1 MIYEVEIDGEI
12 YEVDVDS
19 PDQID
24 GAVAEIRASENPA
37 LEESEPSFWD
47 RAGDAIQTAGV
58 IGSNIAG
65 SAIGGLAG
73 LGTIMATFDS
83 AKGNEVLSATKDALS
98 YNPDDEGVQQNL
110 QAIRNSI
117 LGQLGGAYD
126 NMTTAGADAV
136 FERTGSPALATAAK
150 VAPDA
155 ALEVIGLGS
164 AMRAPRAVSRH
175 LSRPEI
181 QRLKD
186 VGVEPTVGQTLGGVA
201 NRIEERATGIIPGA
215 TSARQRSIQQFQNG
229 AINKA
234 LEPLGVKVEGFG
246 LEAIEQGQKALDDA
260 YQSARDSMP
269 DLEITDSLF
278 DGVTGYVDNL
288 ADELLDEQ
296 SINKVKNTYEKKVMT
311 ALERDKITSSELQ
324 KIESDLGE
332 QIRKASEKGDRDV
345 AGAFRDLQQMFRLE
359 AAKQSPEYAAK
370 VGRANA
376 AYARFVDIEKAASK
390 AGGGDGVFTPAQLKR
405 SVKEGKSRREKAV
418 GGRGDMA
425 ELSGDAVS
433 VLGNKVNNSGSAER
447 LLTGAAG
454 GGALMGYVDPAL
466 FTGMLTS
473 AAGGTRLGQK
483 AANAAVKGSLL
494 GIPAAGGAGMMA
506 LPLMKPDQ
514 K

>member
-1 MIYEVEIDGEI
+1 MSGEI

-24 GAVAEIRASENPA
+24 SVVAEIRASENP
-37 LEESEPSFWD
+37 EPEKSEPSFWE
-47 RAGDAIQTAGV
+47 RAGDLLQTAGV

-73 LGTIMATFDS
+73 LATTVGTLDP
-83 AKGNEVLSATKDALS
+83 AKGNEVLSATQDALS

-117 LGQLGGAYD
+117 LGQLGEGYD
-126 NMTTAGADAV
+126 NLTTAGADAV
-136 FERTGSPALATAAK
+136 FESTGSPALATAAK

-155 ALEVIGLGS
+155 ALEAIGLGS

-175 LSRPEI
+175 LNRPEI

-215 TSARQRSIQQFQNG
+215 TSARQRTIQQFQNG

-260 YQSARDSMP
+260 YEAARDAMP
-269 DLEITDSLF
+269 DLEITESLF
-278 DGVTGYVDNL
+278 DEMTGYVDNL
-288 ADELLDEQ
+288 ADDLLDEQ
-296 SINKVKNTYEKKVMT
+296 AIAKVKNTYEKKVMK
-311 ALERDKITSSELQ
+311 ALERDKITSSDLQ

-345 AGAFRDLQQMFRLE
+345 ASAFRDMQQMLRKE
-359 AAKQSPEYAAK
+359 AARQSPEYGAK

-376 AYARFVDIEKAASK
+376 AYARFVDIEKAAAK
-390 AGGGDGVFTPAQLKR
+390 GGEDGVFTPAQLKR
-405 SVKEGKSRREKAV
+405 SVKEGGLSSLFSHKSRV
-418 GGRGDMA
+418 ISGRSRRLFIL
-425 ELSGDAVS
+425 ERCI
-433 VLGNKVNNSGSAER
+433 KFSA
-447 LLTGAAG
+447 
-454 GGALMGYVDPAL
+454 
-466 FTGMLTS
+466 
-473 AAGGTRLGQK
+473 
-483 AANAAVKGSLL
+483 
-494 GIPAAGGAGMMA
+494 
-506 LPLMKPDQ
+506 
-514 K
+514 